1 MIAKVS
7 CSSLTASSQVSGLKE
22 MRTIDWRFDISFS
35 LNESDDHNNCIN
47 YVVTMNAVTFQRRI
61 QGGSGCSTPP
71 TPPPHPFCAQV
82 ERNYEE
88 TLNLP
93 TNMLQNAPNWFHF
106 SKFSEREPPDPP
118 PRARA
123 SSAPRQRASSAVLR
137 LLSPP
142 FGKSWIRPC
151 TCWTN
156 GENYQLHII

>member
-61 QGGSGCSTPP
+61 QGGSGCSTP
-71 TPPPHPFCAQV
+71 HPFCAQV

-106 SKFSEREPPDPP
+106 SKFSERENPQTLLRGLA
-118 PRARA
+118 PRALRGEGLRPPYLLWA
-123 SSAPRQRASSAVLR
+123 TLSEYPGYAPALVG
-137 LLSPP
+137 PMV
-142 FGKSWIRPC
+142 K
-151 TCWTN
+151 
-156 GENYQLHII
+156 IISCI